1 MTTVKELI
9 TMLLDQPL
17 DSEVVMEGCPGF
29 VVNNEDCEGENSN
42 PDVNKVVLQRLGMRG
57 TPVVILLR

>member
-1 MTTVKELI
+1 
-9 TMLLDQPL
+9 MLLDQPL

-42 PDVNKVVLQRLGMRG
+42 PDVNKVVLQRLGMLG